1 MLAVMLQLMTRLIE
15 HAGSVESSQEARVA
29 LKVAQGALSCSPN
42 FRVLDIQKFFCLLLH
57 RSAVRISLQFHI
69 FLDIRTLKHE
79 LIVKPLILKEV

>member
-1 MLAVMLQLMTRLIE
+1 MTRLIE

-29 LKVAQGALSCSPN
+29 QGALSY

-79 LIVKPLILKEV
+79 LIVKPWAVD

>member
-29 LKVAQGALSCSPN
+29 QGALSCSPN
-42 FRVLDIQKFFCLLLH
+42 FRVLDIQKFFCLLVH